1 MVFTALTSRFLGQR
15 HGVLG
20 GAVDGDLQVLDL
32 LLAADRLEQLGRVL
46 QRTRAAGCGPWGW
59 PGSRPARPSS
69 GPRRGAGFQR
79 GLDALL
85 ASSVAD
91 SDARPCARARGE
103 QQDDGEAAKAKANGV
118 AWRCLAVDGQGP
130 MMPPGRHAA
139 TPGCD
144 NCNAMNHSY
153 ILTLSCP
160 DRPGIVHAVSGF
172 LLERGGNIEEAAQ
185 YNDHGTGL
193 FFMRVQFACGQLT
206 FDDLRAQLKLFG
218 EPFQMDWKLHAKRQP
233 MRTVILVS
241 KEGHCLNDLL
251 FRWKSGLLPV
261 DIRAIVSNHREFY
274 QLAASYNVPFH
285 HIPVTAATKA
295 QAEAQQYE
303 IIESEKADLVVLA
316 RYMQILSDDLC
327 RKLSGR
333 AINIHHSFLPSFKGA
348 KPYYQAHDRGVKLI
362 GATAHYVTADLD
374 EGPIIEQD
382 VARVD
387 HAHTVEASPP
397 PAATP
402 RARCWRAP

>member
-1 MVFTALTSRFLGQR
+1 
-15 HGVLG
+15 
-20 GAVDGDLQVLDL
+20 
-32 LLAADRLEQLGRVL
+32 
-46 QRTRAAGCGPWGW
+46 
-59 PGSRPARPSS
+59 
-69 GPRRGAGFQR
+69 
-79 GLDALL
+79 
-85 ASSVAD
+85 
-91 SDARPCARARGE
+91 
-103 QQDDGEAAKAKANGV
+103 
-118 AWRCLAVDGQGP
+118 
-130 MMPPGRHAA
+130 
-139 TPGCD
+139 
-144 NCNAMNHSY
+144 MNHAF

-160 DRPGIVHAVSGF
+160 DRTGIVHAVSGF

-185 YNDHGTGL
+185 YNDHATGL
-193 FFMRVQFACGQLT
+193 FFMRVQFACDQVSEA
-206 FDDLRAQLKLFG
+206 DLRTQLEGFATSFG
-218 EPFQMDWKLHAKRQP
+218 MNWNLHSTTQP

-251 FRWKSGLLPV
+251 FRWKSGLLPI

-285 HIPVTAATKA
+285 HIPVTAANK
-295 QAEAQQYE
+295 AEAEAKQYE
-303 IIESEKADLVVLA
+303 IIQSEGAELVVLA

-387 HAHTVEASPP
+387 HSKTVEDLTTHVRDTESQVLA
-397 PAATP
+397 
-402 RARCWRAP
+402 RAVKWHSEHRVLLNGHKTVIFK

>member
-1 MVFTALTSRFLGQR
+1 MS
-15 HGVLG
+15 
-20 GAVDGDLQVLDL
+20 
-32 LLAADRLEQLGRVL
+32 
-46 QRTRAAGCGPWGW
+46 
-59 PGSRPARPSS
+59 
-69 GPRRGAGFQR
+69 
-79 GLDALL
+79 
-85 ASSVAD
+85 
-91 SDARPCARARGE
+91 
-103 QQDDGEAAKAKANGV
+103 EA
-118 AWRCLAVDGQGP
+118 
-130 MMPPGRHAA
+130 
-139 TPGCD
+139 
-144 NCNAMNHSY
+144 Y

-185 YNDHGTGL
+185 YNDHDTGL
-193 FFMRVQFACGQLT
+193 FFMRVRFACGQLT
-206 FDDLRAQLKLFG
+206 QEDLRTQLKMFAEG
-218 EPFQMDWKLHAKRQP
+218 FQMRWQLHASAQP
-233 MRTVILVS
+233 MKTVIFVS

-251 FRWKSGLLPV
+251 FRWKSGLLPL

-295 QAEAQQYE
+295 QAEARQYE
-303 IIESEKADLVVLA
+303 VIEAEGAELVVLA
-316 RYMQILSDDLC
+316 RYMQVLSDDLC
-327 RKLSGR
+327 RKLAGR

-387 HAHTVEASPP
+387 HSYTVETLT
-397 PAATP
+397 ATGRDTESMVLA
-402 RARCWRAP
+402 RAVKWHGEHRVLLNGHKTVIFK